1 MQPGLR
7 QYIRLE
13 EVLLKEEMSVDELK
27 EVVACIQNWIISAAR
42 YDVTAGMA
50 AKVGGRLRY
59 TASIRAANDEV
70 CSTILSSWFGS
81 C

>member
-13 EVLLKEEMSVDELK
+13 EVLLKKEMSVDELK

-50 AKVGGRLRY
+50 A
-59 TASIRAANDEV
+59 EV
-70 CSTILSSWFGS
+70 
-81 C
+81 